1 MTTHPTHHKN
11 EEAVRRRFL
20 RALAELGLQQ
30 AVPANSITIDHN
42 GLTITGLS
50 VGQLALLTNA
60 LEDVASTVEVAEQ
73 ELPQLVGGLTQ
84 PERLPVSFTSARISP
99 QAVLS

>member
-1 MTTHPTHHKN
+1 MTTHPAHHKN

-30 AVPANSITIDHN
+30 AVPAKSITIDHN

-60 LEDVASTVEVAEQ
+60 LEEAASEIETVEQ

-84 PERLPVSFTSARISP
+84 PDRLPVSFTSARISP